1 MSTDQYRTQVANI
14 QKSIAKLQ
22 GEKAQK
28 VDAAAKAGKKNHDAL
43 AAAARTSS
51 ASTATSKLREATRY
65 ASEQAKAETEVGK
78 IEKKV
83 ADEHKK
89 LVAAQKRLE
98 DELKR
103 ERKRQDTA
111 HARRITEE
119 KKLMAE
125 QKRTAV
131 QQERV
136 LRDLS
141 QGLSRHENLH
151 VQTALEIERLKALPE
166 KITVVFFAA
175 DPGCDSTTKLG
186 LDEEARLIGERIRA
200 SEHRDV
206 LVFHTRWAVRPR
218 DVLQAINELQP
229 TVVHFSGHGTRAD
242 TLVLQDDQGNEKHV
256 TKEAIVSA
264 MALGAESVKLVFFN
278 TCFSFNQA
286 QGCLHHVPATIGMNR
301 DVGDLPARVFSAQ
314 FYSAI
319 GFGLSITKAFEQA
332 KALVA
337 METPGEESI
346 PELYVQEGLTEE
358 MLTLVRPPSL

>member
-1 MSTDQYRTQVANI
+1 MSADQYRTQVANI

-22 GEKAQK
+22 GDKAKK
-28 VDAAAKAGKKNHDAL
+28 VDAAAKAGKKSHDAL

-51 ASTATSKLREATRY
+51 SSAAASKRREAIRY
-65 ASEQAKAETEVGK
+65 SDEQAKAETEVGK
-78 IEKKV
+78 IEHKI
-83 ADEHKK
+83 AAEHIK
-89 LVAAQKRLE
+89 LVTAQKRLE
-98 DELKR
+98 DELSK
-103 ERKRQDTA
+103 ERKKQDA
-111 HARRITEE
+111 VHARRVAEE
-119 KKLMAE
+119 KKLMVE
-125 QKRTAV
+125 QKRVTLK
-131 QQERV
+131 QERT
-136 LRDLS
+136 LRDIT
-141 QGLSRHENLH
+141 QGLSRHEHLH
-151 VQTALEIERLKALPE
+151 RQTALEIERLKSLPE

-175 DPGCDSTTKLG
+175 DPGSTSTTKLA

-206 LVFHTRWAVRPR
+206 VVFHTRWAVRPR

-229 TVVHFSGHGTRAD
+229 TVVHFSGHGTSAD
-242 TLVLQDDQGNEKHV
+242 MLVLQDDQGEEKHV

-286 QGCLHHVPATIGMNR
+286 QGCLDHVPATIGMNR

>member
-22 GEKAQK
+22 GEKAKK

-51 ASTATSKLREATRY
+51 ASTATSKLREANRY

-78 IEKKV
+78 IEKKI

-89 LVAAQKRLE
+89 LVTAQKRLE

-103 ERKRQDTA
+103 ERKQQDSA
-111 HARRITEE
+111 HAKRITEE
-119 KKLMAE
+119 KK
-125 QKRTAV
+125 QKRTSV

-175 DPGCDSTTKLG
+175 DPGSDSTTKLG

-229 TVVHFSGHGTRAD
+229 TVVHFSGHGTSAD

-264 MALGAESVKLVFFN
+264 MAFGAESVKLVFFN

-301 DVGDLPARVFSAQ
+301 DVGDLPARIFSAQ

-332 KALVA
+332 KALIA

>member
-1 MSTDQYRTQVANI
+1 MSADQYRTQVANI
-14 QKSIAKLQ
+14 QNSIAKLQ
-22 GEKAQK
+22 GEKAKK

-51 ASTATSKLREATRY
+51 ASTATSKLRESTRY

-78 IEKKV
+78 IENKI

-89 LVAAQKRLE
+89 LVTAQKRLE

-111 HARRITEE
+111 QARRVTEE
-119 KKLMAE
+119 KKVVAE
-125 QKRTAV
+125 QKRAAL

-136 LRDLS
+136 LRNLS

-175 DPGCDSTTKLG
+175 DPGSDSTTKLG

-200 SEHRDV
+200 SEHRDA

-229 TVVHFSGHGTRAD
+229 TVVHFSGHGTNAD

-278 TCFSFNQA
+278 TCFSLNQA
-286 QGCLHHVPATIGMNR
+286 QGCLQHVPATIGMNR
-301 DVGDLPARVFSAQ
+301 DVGDLPARIFSAQ

-319 GFGLSITKAFEQA
+319 GFGLSITKAFQQA

>member
-1 MSTDQYRTQVANI
+1 MSADQYRTQVANI
-14 QKSIAKLQ
+14 QKGIAKLQ
-22 GEKAQK
+22 GDKAKK
-28 VDAAAKAGKKNHDAL
+28 VDAAAKAGKISHDAL
-43 AAAARTSS
+43 SAAMRASS
-51 ASTATSKLREATRY
+51 VSTATSKRREAIRH
-65 ASEQAKAETEVGK
+65 AEEQAKAETEVGK
-78 IEKKV
+78 IEKKI
-83 ADEHKK
+83 ATEHTK

-98 DELKR
+98 DELGR
-103 ERKRQDTA
+103 ERKRQDA
-111 HARRITEE
+111 AQARRITEE

-125 QKRTAV
+125 QKRTTLK
-131 QQERV
+131 QERT
-136 LRDLS
+136 LRDITH
-141 QGLSRHENLH
+141 GLSRHEHLH
-151 VQTALEIERLKALPE
+151 LQTALEIERLKALPE

-175 DPGCDSTTKLG
+175 DPGSNSTTKLA

-206 LVFHTRWAVRPR
+206 VVFHTRWAVRPR

-229 TVVHFSGHGTRAD
+229 TVVHFSGHGTSAD
-242 TLVLQDDQGNEKHV
+242 MLVLQDDLGEEKHV

-286 QGCLHHVPATIGMNR
+286 QGCLQHVPATIGMNR
-301 DVGDLPARVFSAQ
+301 DVGDLPARIFSAQ

-319 GFGLSITKAFEQA
+319 GFGLSITRAFEQA

-346 PELYVQEGLTEE
+346 PELYIQDGLTEE